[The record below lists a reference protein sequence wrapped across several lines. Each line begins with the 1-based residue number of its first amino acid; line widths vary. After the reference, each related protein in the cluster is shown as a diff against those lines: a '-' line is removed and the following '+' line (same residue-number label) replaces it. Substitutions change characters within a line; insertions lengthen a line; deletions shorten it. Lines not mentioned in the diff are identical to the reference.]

1 MPHYIV
7 EPKAPHEAE
16 AVRIVDAKNQ
26 ARALA
31 HVVEDTLVVRLA
43 ETADIVA
50 ATKAGVE
57 VEKAP

>member
-1 MPHYIV
+1 MPHYVV
-7 EPKAPHEAE
+7 EPKAEHEAS

-31 HVVEDTLVVRLA
+31 HVVEDTLTVRLA
-43 ETADIVA
+43 EPADFVS

-57 VEKAP
+57 IEKAP

>member
-7 EPKAPHEAE
+7 EPKAEHDAS
-16 AVRIVDAKNQ
+16 AVRIVEAKNQ

-31 HVVEDTLVVRLA
+31 HVVENTLTVRIA
-43 ETADIVA
+43 EPADFVN

-57 VEKAP
+57 IEKAP